1 MHLIRG
7 NNSLPNPENKNQDV
21 EFELKKKQID
31 AHLKNE
37 MEKIRVKHEFDEKSL
52 LQKLKIEAK
61 EKSKGGEINKNEI
74 LDQLGKIN

>member
-37 MEKIRVKHEFDEKSL
+37 MEKIRVKHEFDEKTL
-52 LQKLKIEAK
+52 L
-61 EKSKGGEINKNEI
+61 
-74 LDQLGKIN
+74 